1 LCLVLFATVDPV
13 VDGDTV
19 TASEDVKT
27 LECSVCLY
35 MRKVKHA
42 SMSCLVFHLLQKH
55 NITKE
60 SNECSR
66 CERENPDGNLLHN
79 LEDNGTGKVYK
90 QTHSIISFFAAK
102 NRSTE
107 D

>member
-1 LCLVLFATVDPV
+1 LCLVLFATVEPV

-19 TASEDVKT
+19 TAG
-27 LECSVCLY
+27 
-35 MRKVKHA
+35 
-42 SMSCLVFHLLQKH
+42 QKH

-60 SNECSR
+60 SHERSR

-79 LEDNGTGKVYK
+79 LEDNGMGKVYK

-102 NRSTE
+102 NRSAE